1 VAAFLLVKAFRRTEK
16 GLSQMRRPQ
25 GDFMIDHTSSCTK
38 PLTLMFC
45 FLAGGVAGA
54 SAALLMAPQSGRAT
68 RDSMRRNVNQAAG
81 SARDLKDQLVRRGQ
95 GLRDEARHRV
105 DEAVSALAGDGGA
118 KLPV

>member
-1 VAAFLLVKAFRRTEK
+1 VKAFMRRTVE
-16 GLSQMRRPQ
+16 GLSQMRRLQ
-25 GDFMIDHTSSCTK
+25 GEFMNDHSSSCTS

-54 SAALLMAPQSGRAT
+54 TAALLMAPQSGRAT
-68 RDSMRRNVNQAAG
+68 RDSMRRNMNQAAG

>member
-1 VAAFLLVKAFRRTEK
+1 
-16 GLSQMRRPQ
+16 MN
-25 GDFMIDHTSSCTK
+25 DHTSSCTS
-38 PLTLMFC
+38 PLSLALY

-54 SAALLMAPQSGRAT
+54 SLALLMAPQSGRAT
-68 RDSMRRNVNQAAG
+68 RDLMRRNVNQATG

-95 GLRDEARHRV
+95 GFRDEAKHRV